1 MAPLLTFCVAAA
13 GLLGRA
19 IAWGPKGLYLKH
31 EIRPYDGWFLSSN
44 TIDAVRTLLGKEYNE
59 SLGNAAT
66 ASLCMPGYSQHNLM
80 GRSGLMTFAM
90 TPSGP
95 DEPMNGACSVDELR
109 DCANEACI
117 LVAISNY
124 TIQVADETL
133 SSESRQVALKF
144 LTHFFGD
151 LAQPLHVEGY
161 ALGGNLVPVTC
172 FGRSTN
178 LHKVWDVDLLDLNLN
193 VNHGGSLDNYISSLI
208 TRIAT
213 DDFSIPVSQWF
224 TCDSS
229 RSRLGF
235 SCPLTWARES
245 NALDCSTVFT
255 YQAGTDIC
263 STGTYAA
270 NAAPVIDLQIA
281 RAGYRLANWL
291 NTLLDPPQSGRPSL
305 RIAAETMQK
314 VMHA

>member
-13 GLLGRA
+13 GLLGKA
-19 IAWGPKGLYLKH
+19 IAWGPKGH
-31 EIRPYDGWFLSSN
+31 MTVGFVAMEFLSSN
-44 TIDAVRTLLGKEYNE
+44 TIDAWADDVRNDPKWAWSKPLHFIDVE
-59 SLGNAAT
+59 
-66 ASLCMPGYSQHNLM
+66 
-80 GRSGLMTFAM
+80 
-90 TPSGP
+90 

-193 VNHGGSLDNYISSLI
+193 VNHGGSLNTYISSLI

-245 NALDCSTVFT
+245 NAFDCSTVFT

-314 VMHA
+314 AMHA